1 MSKAENKIST
11 KKLAFIIQNLRKDIQ
26 KVPDHADTFLN
37 GACAH
42 GLYNCIHPHIM
53 THQAIADNSCFL
65 LIAFIKVKGLLLW
78 HCQLWIVSLYI
89 YNNTTNQY
97 SKVTQKNLKFLEK
110 LLTKS
115 KSNWEH
121 LNNIFFITFILLSFL
136 FYFLMMLCIP
146 RENIWSSKWYHDI
159 IQNKTSQHLQPQIQ
173 MIGVIVVVE
182 TNAVSRS
189 FKLISWCCL
198 SLLVT
203 PIHVSF

>member
-1 MSKAENKIST
+1 MFPFDCVYQSKRP
-11 KKLAFIIQNLRKDIQ
+11 IIMALP
-26 KVPDHADTFLN
+26 VM
-37 GACAH
+37 
-42 GLYNCIHPHIM
+42 NCII
-53 THQAIADNSCFL
+53 I
-65 LIAFIKVKGLLLW
+65 
-78 HCQLWIVSLYI
+78 YI

-136 FYFLMMLCIP
+136 FYFLIMLSIP

-203 PIHVSF
+203 PIHISF